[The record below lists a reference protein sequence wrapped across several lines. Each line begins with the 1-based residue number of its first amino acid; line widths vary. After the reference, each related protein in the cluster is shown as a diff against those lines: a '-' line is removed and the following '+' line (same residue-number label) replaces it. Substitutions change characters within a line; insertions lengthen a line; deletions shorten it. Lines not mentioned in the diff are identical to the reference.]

1 MSAAPVLALTVAL
14 LGAARLAAADDA
26 PDLPFGLLD
35 RMRFTPFYLGATDEV
50 ATSPQATMSLTLH
63 VQASTDCECRFS
75 FYGTLPISI
84 ELDPDPLRIAA
95 AGGPP
100 IRDPRTVLGTADIG
114 VFGGGRRGSV
124 TTIFRVGALLPTG
137 ARDPHPWLPSARA
150 GDRVLEFPRSAGVR
164 TSISRQYVEDGADS
178 TRHATFRVE
187 AGIDVAAVLADP
199 GNPVHV
205 IPRAGAG
212 MLVTHSATLSY
223 SLDTALSA
231 DPFVD
236 GHTMLRWSAGVTA
249 RYARHH
255 GHVSFLQPAV
265 TLATTY
271 AGDGWVESLLVDL
284 IATSAALAD
293 GYPE

>member
-124 TTIFRVGALLPTG
+124 TTIFRVGARSG
-137 ARDPHPWLPSARA
+137 FA
-150 GDRVLEFPRSAGVR
+150 DRR
-164 TSISRQYVEDGADS
+164 
-178 TRHATFRVE
+178 
-187 AGIDVAAVLADP
+187 
-199 GNPVHV
+199 
-205 IPRAGAG
+205 
-212 MLVTHSATLSY
+212 
-223 SLDTALSA
+223 
-231 DPFVD
+231 
-236 GHTMLRWSAGVTA
+236 
-249 RYARHH
+249 
-255 GHVSFLQPAV
+255 
-265 TLATTY
+265 
-271 AGDGWVESLLVDL
+271 
-284 IATSAALAD
+284 IATRSMGKRLGRYRDQPSEASSRS
-293 GYPE
+293 